1 MATLWDSNMMVIHLT
16 GFEEIELAD
25 LSILI
30 WLKISQNGEYN
41 HQIEN
46 NQSTEQNRITD
57 LDTQK
62 IQLSG
67 NRDENRQ
74 NSVSIIKS
82 ENFVEKIQEGGIE
95 FVKLNGIPE
104 ELPD

>member
-1 MATLWDSNMMVIHLT
+1 MMVIHLT

-25 LSILI
+25 LSLLI

-57 LDTQK
+57 LD
-62 IQLSG
+62 IQNTKLSG
-67 NRDENRQ
+67 DRDENRQ
-74 NSVSIIKS
+74 NDVSRIRTLLRK
-82 ENFVEKIQEGGIE
+82 FEK
-95 FVKLNGIPE
+95 E
-104 ELPD
+104 E